1 MALKQYEIAFNLAA
15 KKSGTFTKSFKD
27 AGQTVEG
34 LQAHMERMNASFAE
48 ITGVVK
54 ARKAVGESAKAY
66 AQARERVAELGRAIS
81 QTEKPTKE
89 MEQAFKKAKDALD
102 KSKISLDKN
111 RDAMAALDK
120 EYGTS
125 QTSLSALVKRQKE
138 FEDATKAAVKAQE
151 LQEKLQKRIDKLS
164 SGQDKLGAVAGA
176 VDKVG
181 GVAAGAASA
190 GAGIG
195 MAAGGAMLKA
205 GADFQASMAQIQAS
219 TGATAEQMAQM
230 EQSARAIYKSGM
242 GESYDEVA
250 RAMATIRQTGGF
262 SGQELEDVTKSA
274 MLLGKTFDMDV
285 AETARASSALVK
297 NFGIDGE
304 KAFDLIAF
312 AAQNGANKN
321 GDLLDTFNEYSV
333 QYKAL
338 GFTAEQ
344 FAAHLVKGAE
354 DGAFSIDKVGDAI
367 KEFNIRAKDG
377 SKSSMEA
384 FAELGLS
391 GETATQMFA
400 AGGERAQA
408 AFVEVVKRLK
418 EIDDPVKRNAA
429 GVALFGTQFE
439 DLEAKALDGFLA
451 IEGELPKM
459 SGTMK
464 NVASAMQATLGT
476 QVTVVARQFTDLL
489 LPASQEAATALRD
502 QMPSISESI
511 ASISPQVQALGQAF
525 VDAIPTLTQWAKTAL
540 TSVTTAAKYIL
551 DNFDSIA
558 SAAIFAAKAF
568 IGFRIALGA
577 LQVATTVAK
586 WITVA
591 QKAFVTYRVSAVA
604 AAVASKTSA
613 AVMGGLSIA
622 VKALGAA
629 LKFLMANPILM
640 FLGALV
646 AAGVAVYKNW
656 DEIKAMAISVAQAI
670 SDAWGNAMTSIR
682 GFFASTFDSLA
693 SIMKGPVNAV
703 IEIINRMIDSV
714 NGMAFEVPSWVPGMG
729 GEKFGVSLPKIP
741 QLAEGGIATKPTLAT
756 IAEAGEAEA
765 VIPLSQLS
773 TMLQPM
779 PAAGSEGSGGTV
791 INFAPVINL
800 QGGGSDVAGAVQ
812 RGLSYGYEEF
822 KAFQAR
828 WQMDKRRTSF
838 A

>member
-164 SGQDKLGAVAGA
+164 SGQGKLGAVAGA

-230 EQSARAIYKSGM
+230 EQSARAIYTSGM

-250 RAMATIRQTGGF
+250 RAMATMRQTGGF
-262 SGQELEDVTKSA
+262 NGKELEDVTKSA

-321 GDLLDTFNEYSV
+321 GDLLDTFNEYAV

-464 NVASAMQATLGT
+464 SVASAMQATLGT

-502 QMPSISESI
+502 QMPSISASI

-622 VKALGAA
+622 VKALGVA
-629 LKFLMANPILM
+629 LKFLTTNPIGL
-640 FLGALV
+640 FLTGLV
-646 AAGVAVYKNW
+646 AAGVMLYKNW
-656 DEIKAMAISVAQAI
+656 DELKAMAINVAQAI

-791 INFAPVINL
+791 INFAPVINI

-812 RGLSYGYEEF
+812 TGLGSGYEKFRANMQRFMTE
-822 KAFQAR
+822 Q
-828 WQMDKRRTSF
+828 KRLSF

>member
-34 LQAHMERMNASFAE
+34 LQAHMERMNSSFAE

-81 QTEKPTKE
+81 QTENPTKE

-164 SGQDKLGAVAGA
+164 SGQGKLGAVAGA

-230 EQSARAIYKSGM
+230 EKSARAIYTSGM

-250 RAMATIRQTGGF
+250 RAMATMRQTGGF
-262 SGQELEDVTKSA
+262 NGKELEDVTKSA

-321 GDLLDTFNEYSV
+321 GDLLDTFNEYAV

-391 GETATQMFA
+391 GETATRMFA

-464 NVASAMQATLGT
+464 SVASAMQATLGM

-502 QMPSISESI
+502 QMPSISASI

-525 VDAIPTLTQWAKTAL
+525 VDAIPTLTQWANTAL

-586 WITVA
+586 WITMA

-622 VKALGAA
+622 VKALGVA
-629 LKFLMANPILM
+629 LKFLTTNPIGL
-640 FLGALV
+640 FLTGLV
-646 AAGVAVYKNW
+646 AAGVMLYKNW
-656 DEIKAMAISVAQAI
+656 DELKAMAINVAQAI
-670 SDAWGNAMTSIR
+670 SDAWGNAMTSIQ

-714 NGMAFEVPSWVPGMG
+714 NGMSFEVPSWVPGMG

-791 INFAPVINL
+791 INFAPVINI

-812 RGLSYGYEEF
+812 TGLGSGYEKFRANMQRFMTE
-822 KAFQAR
+822 Q
-828 WQMDKRRTSF
+828 KRLSF

>member
-34 LQAHMERMNASFAE
+34 LQAHMERMNSSFAE

-81 QTEKPTKE
+81 QTENPTKE

-164 SGQDKLGAVAGA
+164 SGQGKLGAVAGA

-230 EQSARAIYKSGM
+230 EKSARAIYTSGM

-250 RAMATIRQTGGF
+250 RAMATMRQTGGF
-262 SGQELEDVTKSA
+262 NGKELEDVTKSA

-321 GDLLDTFNEYSV
+321 GDLLDTFNEYAV

-391 GETATQMFA
+391 GETATRMFA

-464 NVASAMQATLGT
+464 SVASAMQATLGT

-502 QMPSISESI
+502 QMPSISASI

-525 VDAIPTLTQWAKTAL
+525 VDAIPTLTQWANTAL

-586 WITVA
+586 WITMA

-622 VKALGAA
+622 VKALGVA
-629 LKFLMANPILM
+629 LKFLTTNPIGL
-640 FLGALV
+640 FLTGLV
-646 AAGVAVYKNW
+646 AAGVMLYKNW
-656 DEIKAMAISVAQAI
+656 DELKAMAVSAAQVISVAW
-670 SDAWGNAMTSIR
+670 SSAMTSIQ
-682 GFFASTFDSLA
+682 GFFANTFDSLA
-693 SIMKGPVNAV
+693 SIMKGPINA
-703 IEIINRMIDSV
+703 IIAMINSIV
-714 NGMAFEVPSWVPGMG
+714 ESINGMAFNVPDWVPAIG
-729 GEKFGVSLPKIP
+729 GQKFGFELPKIP
-741 QLAEGGIATKPTLAT
+741 QLAEGGIATQPTLAT

-779 PAAGSEGSGGTV
+779 PAAGGEGSGSGMT
-791 INFAPVINL
+791 INFAPVIHV
-800 QGGGSDVAGAVQ
+800 QGEAGVEGVNQAM
-812 RGLSYGYEEF
+812 GLSLQKLEEML
-822 KAFQAR
+822 AR
-828 WQMDKRRTSF
+828 VQMNQRRKSF

>member
-34 LQAHMERMNASFAE
+34 LQAHMERMNASFAD

-230 EQSARAIYKSGM
+230 EKSARAIYTSGM

-250 RAMATIRQTGGF
+250 RAMATMRQTGGF
-262 SGQELEDVTKSA
+262 SGKELEDVTKSA

-321 GDLLDTFNEYSV
+321 GDLLDTFNEYAV

-464 NVASAMQATLGT
+464 SVASTMQATLGT

-502 QMPSISESI
+502 QMPSISASI

-551 DNFDSIA
+551 DNFDLIA

-586 WITVA
+586 WITMA

-629 LKFLMANPILM
+629 MKFLMANPILM

-656 DEIKAMAISVAQAI
+656 DEIKAMAINVAQAI
-670 SDAWGNAMTSIR
+670 ADAWGGAMTSIQ
-682 GFFASTFDSLA
+682 GFFSSTFDSLA
-693 SIMKGPVNAV
+693 SIMKGPINT
-703 IEIINRMIDSV
+703 IIAMINSIV
-714 NGMAFEVPSWVPGMG
+714 ESINGMAFNVPDWVPAIG
-729 GEKFGVSLPKIP
+729 GQKFGVELPKIP

-779 PAAGSEGSGGTV
+779 PAAGVEGGTV
-791 INFAPVINL
+791 INFAPVINI

-812 RGLSYGYEEF
+812 TGLGSGYEKFRANMQRFMTE
-822 KAFQAR
+822 Q
-828 WQMDKRRTSF
+828 KRLSF

>member
-81 QTEKPTKE
+81 QTENPTKE

-230 EQSARAIYKSGM
+230 EQSARAIYTSGM

-250 RAMATIRQTGGF
+250 RAMATMRQTGGF
-262 SGQELEDVTKSA
+262 SGKELEDVTKSA

-321 GDLLDTFNEYSV
+321 GDLLDTFNEYAV

-464 NVASAMQATLGT
+464 SVASAMQATLGT

-502 QMPSISESI
+502 QMPSISASI

-525 VDAIPTLTQWAKTAL
+525 VDAIPTLTQWANTAL

-591 QKAFVTYRVSAVA
+591 QKAFVTYRVSAIA
-604 AAVASKTSA
+604 ATVASKTSA

-629 LKFLMANPILM
+629 MKFLMANPILM

-670 SDAWGNAMTSIR
+670 SDAWSGAMTSIQ
-682 GFFASTFDSLA
+682 GFFANTFDSLA
-693 SIMKGPVNAV
+693 SIMKGPINT
-703 IEIINRMIDSV
+703 IIAMINSIV
-714 NGMAFEVPSWVPGMG
+714 ESINGMAFNVPDWVPAIG
-729 GEKFGVSLPKIP
+729 GQKFGVELPKIP
-741 QLAEGGIATKPTLAT
+741 QLAEGGIATQPTLAT

-779 PAAGSEGSGGTV
+779 PAAGGEGSGGGMT
-791 INFAPVINL
+791 INFAPVIHV
-800 QGGGSDVAGAVQ
+800 QGEAGVEGVNQAM
-812 RGLSYGYEEF
+812 GLSLQKLEEML
-822 KAFQAR
+822 AR
-828 WQMDKRRTSF
+828 VQMNQRRKSF

>member
-230 EQSARAIYKSGM
+230 EQSARAIYTSGM

-250 RAMATIRQTGGF
+250 RAMATMRQTGGF
-262 SGQELEDVTKSA
+262 SGKELEDVTKSA

-321 GDLLDTFNEYSV
+321 GDLLDTFNEYAV

-464 NVASAMQATLGT
+464 SVASAMQATLGT

-502 QMPSISESI
+502 QMPSISASI

-525 VDAIPTLTQWAKTAL
+525 VDAIPTLTQWANTAL

-622 VKALGAA
+622 VKALGVA
-629 LKFLMANPILM
+629 LKFLTTNPIGL
-640 FLGALV
+640 FLTGLV
-646 AAGVAVYKNW
+646 AAGVMLYKNW
-656 DEIKAMAISVAQAI
+656 DELKAMAINVVQAI
-670 SDAWGNAMTSIR
+670 SDAWGNAMTSIQ

-714 NGMAFEVPSWVPGMG
+714 NGMSFEVPSWVPGMG

-791 INFAPVINL
+791 INFAPVINI

-812 RGLSYGYEEF
+812 TGLGSGYEKFRANMQRFMTE
-822 KAFQAR
+822 Q
-828 WQMDKRRTSF
+828 KRLSF

>member
-176 VDKVG
+176 VGKVG

-230 EQSARAIYKSGM
+230 EKSARAIYTSGM

-250 RAMATIRQTGGF
+250 RAMATMRQTGGF
-262 SGQELEDVTKSA
+262 SGKELEDVTKSA

-321 GDLLDTFNEYSV
+321 GDLLDTFNEYAV

-464 NVASAMQATLGT
+464 SVASTMQATLGT

-502 QMPSISESI
+502 QMPSISASI

-551 DNFDSIA
+551 DNFDLIA

-586 WITVA
+586 WITMA

-629 LKFLMANPILM
+629 MKFLMANPILM

-656 DEIKAMAISVAQAI
+656 DEIKAMAINVAQAI
-670 SDAWGNAMTSIR
+670 ADAWGGAMTSIQ
-682 GFFASTFDSLA
+682 GFFSSTFDSLA
-693 SIMKGPVNAV
+693 SIMKGPINT
-703 IEIINRMIDSV
+703 IIAMINSIV
-714 NGMAFEVPSWVPGMG
+714 ESINGMAFNVPDWVPAIG
-729 GEKFGVSLPKIP
+729 GQKFGVELPKIP

-779 PAAGSEGSGGTV
+779 PAAGVEGGTV
-791 INFAPVINL
+791 INFAPVINI

-812 RGLSYGYEEF
+812 TGLGSGYEKFRANMQRFMTE
-822 KAFQAR
+822 Q
-828 WQMDKRRTSF
+828 KRLSF

>member
-230 EQSARAIYKSGM
+230 EQSARAIYTSGM

-250 RAMATIRQTGGF
+250 RAMATMRKTGGF
-262 SGQELEDVTKSA
+262 SGKELEDVTKSA

-321 GDLLDTFNEYSV
+321 GDLLDTFNEYAV

-464 NVASAMQATLGT
+464 SVASAMQATLGT

-502 QMPSISESI
+502 QMPSISASI

-525 VDAIPTLTQWAKTAL
+525 VDAIPTLTQWANTAL

-586 WITVA
+586 WITMA

-670 SDAWGNAMTSIR
+670 SDAWSGAMTSIQ
-682 GFFASTFDSLA
+682 GFFANTFDSLA
-693 SIMKGPVNAV
+693 SIMKGPINT
-703 IEIINRMIDSV
+703 IIAMINSIV
-714 NGMAFEVPSWVPGMG
+714 ESINGMAFNVPDWVPAIG
-729 GEKFGVSLPKIP
+729 GQKFGVELPKIP
-741 QLAEGGIATKPTLAT
+741 QLAEGGIATQPTLAT

-779 PAAGSEGSGGTV
+779 PAAGGEGSGGGMT
-791 INFAPVINL
+791 INFAPVIHV
-800 QGGGSDVAGAVQ
+800 QGEAGVEGVNQAM
-812 RGLSYGYEEF
+812 GLSLQKLEEML
-822 KAFQAR
+822 AR
-828 WQMDKRRTSF
+828 VQMNQRRKSF

>member
-250 RAMATIRQTGGF
+250 RAMATMRQTGGF

>member
-230 EQSARAIYKSGM
+230 EKSARAIYTSGM

-250 RAMATIRQTGGF
+250 RAMATMRQTGGF
-262 SGQELEDVTKSA
+262 NGKELEDVTKSA

-321 GDLLDTFNEYSV
+321 GDLLDTFNEYAV

-464 NVASAMQATLGT
+464 SVANAMQATLGT

-489 LPASQEAATALRD
+489 LPASQEAATVLRD
-502 QMPSISESI
+502 QMPKISASIS
-511 ASISPQVQALGQAF
+511 SISPQVQALGQAF
-525 VDAIPTLTQWAKTAL
+525 VDAIPTLTQWANTAL

-765 VIPLSQLS
+765 VIPLSKLS

-779 PAAGSEGSGGTV
+779 PAAGGEGSGGGMT
-791 INFAPVINL
+791 INFAPVIHV
-800 QGGGSDVAGAVQ
+800 QGEACVEGVNQAM
-812 RGLSYGYEEF
+812 GLSLQKLEEML
-822 KAFQAR
+822 AR
-828 WQMDKRRTSF
+828 VQMNQRRKSF

>member
-250 RAMATIRQTGGF
+250 RAMSTMRQTGGF
-262 SGQELEDVTKSA
+262 NGKELEDVTKSA

-321 GDLLDTFNEYSV
+321 GDLLDTFNEYAV
-333 QYKAL
+333 QYKSL

-464 NVASAMQATLGT
+464 SVASAMQATLGT

-502 QMPSISESI
+502 QMPSISASI
-511 ASISPQVQALGQAF
+511 ASISPKVQALGQAF
-525 VDAIPTLTQWAKTAL
+525 VDAIPTLTQWANTAL

-629 LKFLMANPILM
+629 MKFLMANPILM

-791 INFAPVINL
+791 INFAPVINI

-812 RGLSYGYEEF
+812 TGLGSGYEKFRANMQRFMTE
-822 KAFQAR
+822 Q
-828 WQMDKRRTSF
+828 KRLSF

>member
-81 QTEKPTKE
+81 QTENPTKE

-250 RAMATIRQTGGF
+250 RAMATMRQTGGF

-321 GDLLDTFNEYSV
+321 GDLLDTFNEYAV

-391 GETATQMFA
+391 GETATRMFA

-464 NVASAMQATLGT
+464 SVASAMQATLGT

-502 QMPSISESI
+502 QMPSISASI

-591 QKAFVTYRVSAVA
+591 QKAFVTYRVSAIA
-604 AAVASKTSA
+604 ATVASKTSA
-613 AVMGGLSIA
+613 AVMGGLSMA

-629 LKFLMANPILM
+629 MKFLMANPILM

-693 SIMKGPVNAV
+693 SIMKSPVNAV

-779 PAAGSEGSGGTV
+779 PAAGGEGSGGGMT
-791 INFAPVINL
+791 INFAPVIHV
-800 QGGGSDVAGAVQ
+800 QGEAGVEGVNQAM
-812 RGLSYGYEEF
+812 GLSLQKLEEML
-822 KAFQAR
+822 AR
-828 WQMDKRRTSF
+828 VQMNQRRKSF

>member
-81 QTEKPTKE
+81 QTENPTKE

-164 SGQDKLGAVAGA
+164 SGQGKLGAVAGA

-230 EQSARAIYKSGM
+230 EKSARAIYTSGM

-250 RAMATIRQTGGF
+250 RAMATMRQTGGF
-262 SGQELEDVTKSA
+262 NGKELEDVTKSA

-391 GETATQMFA
+391 GETATRMFA

-464 NVASAMQATLGT
+464 SVASAMQATLGT

-502 QMPSISESI
+502 QMPSISASI

-525 VDAIPTLTQWAKTAL
+525 VDAIPTLTQWANTAL

-586 WITVA
+586 WITMA

-622 VKALGAA
+622 VKALGVA
-629 LKFLMANPILM
+629 LKFLTTNPIGL
-640 FLGALV
+640 FLTGLV
-646 AAGVAVYKNW
+646 AAGVMLYKNW
-656 DEIKAMAISVAQAI
+656 DELKAMAINVAQAI
-670 SDAWGNAMTSIR
+670 SDAWGNAMTSIQ

-714 NGMAFEVPSWVPGMG
+714 NGMSFEVPSWVPGMG

-791 INFAPVINL
+791 INFAPVINI

-812 RGLSYGYEEF
+812 TGLGSGYEKFRANMQRFMTE
-822 KAFQAR
+822 Q
-828 WQMDKRRTSF
+828 KRLSF

>member
-102 KSKISLDKN
+102 KSKIRLDKN

-230 EQSARAIYKSGM
+230 EQSARAIYTSGM

-250 RAMATIRQTGGF
+250 RAMATMRQTGGF
-262 SGQELEDVTKSA
+262 SGKELEDVTKSA

-321 GDLLDTFNEYSV
+321 GDLLDTFNEYAV

-391 GETATQMFA
+391 GETATQRFA

-429 GVALFGTQFE
+429 GLALFGTQFE

-464 NVASAMQATLGT
+464 SVASAMQATLGT

-502 QMPSISESI
+502 QMPSISASI

-525 VDAIPTLTQWAKTAL
+525 VDAIPTLTQWANTAL

-586 WITVA
+586 WITMA

-656 DEIKAMAISVAQAI
+656 DEIKAMAINVAQAI

-779 PAAGSEGSGGTV
+779 PVAGGEGAGGTV
-791 INFAPVINL
+791 INFAPVINI

>member
-66 AQARERVAELGRAIS
+66 AKARERVAELGRAIS
-81 QTEKPTKE
+81 QTENPTKE

-250 RAMATIRQTGGF
+250 RAMATMRQTGGF
-262 SGQELEDVTKSA
+262 NGQELEEVTKSA

-321 GDLLDTFNEYSV
+321 GDLLDTFNEYAV

-354 DGAFSIDKVGDAI
+354 DGAFSIGDAI

-391 GETATQMFA
+391 GETATRMFA

-464 NVASAMQATLGT
+464 SVASAMQATLAT

-489 LPASQEAATALRD
+489 LPASQEAAMALRD
-502 QMPSISESI
+502 QMPSISASI

-591 QKAFVTYRVSAVA
+591 QKAFVTYRVSAIA
-604 AAVASKTSA
+604 ATVASKTSA
-613 AVMGGLSIA
+613 AVMRSRH
-622 VKALGAA
+622 
-629 LKFLMANPILM
+629 
-640 FLGALV
+640 
-646 AAGVAVYKNW
+646 
-656 DEIKAMAISVAQAI
+656 
-670 SDAWGNAMTSIR
+670 WG
-682 GFFASTFDSLA
+682 
-693 SIMKGPVNAV
+693 
-703 IEIINRMIDSV
+703 
-714 NGMAFEVPSWVPGMG
+714 
-729 GEKFGVSLPKIP
+729 
-741 QLAEGGIATKPTLAT
+741 
-756 IAEAGEAEA
+756 
-765 VIPLSQLS
+765 
-773 TMLQPM
+773 QP
-779 PAAGSEGSGGTV
+779 
-791 INFAPVINL
+791 
-800 QGGGSDVAGAVQ
+800 
-812 RGLSYGYEEF
+812 
-822 KAFQAR
+822 
-828 WQMDKRRTSF
+828 
-838 A
+838 

>member
-34 LQAHMERMNASFAE
+34 LQAHMERMNSSFAE

-81 QTEKPTKE
+81 QTGNPTKE

-164 SGQDKLGAVAGA
+164 SGQGKLGAVAGA

-230 EQSARAIYKSGM
+230 EKSAQAIYTSGM

-250 RAMATIRQTGGF
+250 RAMATMRQTGGF
-262 SGQELEDVTKSA
+262 NGKELEDVTKSA

-321 GDLLDTFNEYSV
+321 GDLLDTFNEYAV

-391 GETATQMFA
+391 GETATRMFA

-429 GVALFGTQFE
+429 GVALFGTQLE

-464 NVASAMQATLGT
+464 SVASAMQATLGT

-502 QMPSISESI
+502 QMPSISASI

-525 VDAIPTLTQWAKTAL
+525 VDAIPTLTQWANTAL

-586 WITVA
+586 WITMA

-622 VKALGAA
+622 VKALGVA
-629 LKFLMANPILM
+629 LKFLTTNPIGL
-640 FLGALV
+640 FLTGLV
-646 AAGVAVYKNW
+646 AAGVMLYKNW
-656 DEIKAMAISVAQAI
+656 DELKAMAINVAQAI
-670 SDAWGNAMTSIR
+670 SDAWGNAMTSIQ

-714 NGMAFEVPSWVPGMG
+714 NGMSFEVPSWVPGMG

-791 INFAPVINL
+791 INFAPVINI

-812 RGLSYGYEEF
+812 TGLGSGYEKFRANMQRFMTE
-822 KAFQAR
+822 Q
-828 WQMDKRRTSF
+828 KRLSF

>member
-89 MEQAFKKAKDALD
+89 MEHAFKKAKDALD

-242 GESYDEVA
+242 GESYDEIA
-250 RAMATIRQTGGF
+250 RAMSTMRQTGGF
-262 SGQELEDVTKSA
+262 SGQELEEVTKSA

-321 GDLLDTFNEYSV
+321 GDLLDTFNEYAV

-367 KEFNIRAKDG
+367 KEFNIRSKDG

-464 NVASAMQATLGT
+464 SVASAMQATLGT

-489 LPASQEAATALRD
+489 LPASQDAATALRD
-502 QMPSISESI
+502 QMPSISASI

-525 VDAIPTLTQWAKTAL
+525 VDAIPTLTQWANTAL

-622 VKALGAA
+622 VKALGVA
-629 LKFLMANPILM
+629 LKFLTTNPIGL
-640 FLGALV
+640 FLTGLV
-646 AAGVAVYKNW
+646 AAGVMLYKNW

-756 IAEAGEAEA
+756 IAEVRPKRSSRCLSFRRCFSLCLPQVAKVRAE
-765 VIPLSQLS
+765 Q
-773 TMLQPM
+773 
-779 PAAGSEGSGGTV
+779 
-791 INFAPVINL
+791 
-800 QGGGSDVAGAVQ
+800 
-812 RGLSYGYEEF
+812 
-822 KAFQAR
+822 
-828 WQMDKRRTSF
+828 
-838 A
+838 

>member
-34 LQAHMERMNASFAE
+34 LQAHMERMNSSFAE

-164 SGQDKLGAVAGA
+164 SGQGKLGAVAGA

-230 EQSARAIYKSGM
+230 EKSARAIYTSGM
-242 GESYDEVA
+242 GETYDEVA
-250 RAMATIRQTGGF
+250 RAMATMRQTGGF
-262 SGQELEDVTKSA
+262 SGKELEYVTKSA

-384 FAELGLS
+384 FADLGLS

-464 NVASAMQATLGT
+464 SVANAMQATLGT

-502 QMPSISESI
+502 QMPSISASI

-525 VDAIPTLTQWAKTAL
+525 VGAIPTLTQWANTAL

-591 QKAFVTYRVSAVA
+591 QKAFVTYRVSAIA

-779 PAAGSEGSGGTV
+779 PAAGGEGSGSGMT
-791 INFAPVINL
+791 INFAPVIHV
-800 QGGGSDVAGAVQ
+800 QGEAGVEGVNQAM
-812 RGLSYGYEEF
+812 GLSLQKLEEML
-822 KAFQAR
+822 AR
-828 WQMDKRRTSF
+828 VQMNQRRKSF

>member
-34 LQAHMERMNASFAE
+34 LQAHMERMNSSFAE

-81 QTEKPTKE
+81 QTENPTKE

-164 SGQDKLGAVAGA
+164 SGQGKLGAVAGA

-195 MAAGGAMLKA
+195 MASGGAMLKA

-230 EQSARAIYKSGM
+230 EKSARAIYTSGM

-250 RAMATIRQTGGF
+250 RAMATMRQTGGF
-262 SGQELEDVTKSA
+262 NGQELEEVTKSA

-489 LPASQEAATALRD
+489 LPASQEAAMALRD
-502 QMPSISESI
+502 QMPSISASI

-577 LQVATTVAK
+577 LQVATAVAK

-591 QKAFVTYRVSAVA
+591 QKAFVTYRVSAIA
-604 AAVASKTSA
+604 ATVASKTSA

-741 QLAEGGIATKPTLAT
+741 QLAEGGIATQPTLAT

-765 VIPLSQLS
+765 VIPLSKLS

-779 PAAGSEGSGGTV
+779 PAAGGEGSGGGMT
-791 INFAPVINL
+791 INFAPVIHV
-800 QGGGSDVAGAVQ
+800 QGEAGVEGVNQAM
-812 RGLSYGYEEF
+812 GLSLQKLEEML
-822 KAFQAR
+822 AR
-828 WQMDKRRTSF
+828 VQMNQRRKSF

>member
-230 EQSARAIYKSGM
+230 EQSARAIYTSGM
-242 GESYDEVA
+242 GESYEEVA
-250 RAMATIRQTGGF
+250 RAMATMRQTGGF
-262 SGQELEDVTKSA
+262 SGKELEDVTKSA

-321 GDLLDTFNEYSV
+321 GDLLDTFNEYAV

-464 NVASAMQATLGT
+464 SVASAMQATLGT

-502 QMPSISESI
+502 QMPSISASI

-551 DNFDSIA
+551 DNFNSIA

-622 VKALGAA
+622 VKALGVA
-629 LKFLMANPILM
+629 LKFLTTNPIGL
-640 FLGALV
+640 FLTGLV
-646 AAGVAVYKNW
+646 AAGVMLYKNW
-656 DEIKAMAISVAQAI
+656 DELKAMAISVAQAI

-714 NGMAFEVPSWVPGMG
+714 NGMSFEVPSWVPGMG

-779 PAAGSEGSGGTV
+779 PAAGVEGGTV
-791 INFAPVINL
+791 INFAPVINI

-812 RGLSYGYEEF
+812 TGLGSGYEKFRANMQRFMTE
-822 KAFQAR
+822 Q
-828 WQMDKRRTSF
+828 KRLSF

>member
-34 LQAHMERMNASFAE
+34 LQAHMERMNSSFAE

-81 QTEKPTKE
+81 QTENPTKE

-164 SGQDKLGAVAGA
+164 SGQGKLGAVAGA

-230 EQSARAIYKSGM
+230 EKSARAIYTSGM

-250 RAMATIRQTGGF
+250 RAMATMRQTGGF
-262 SGQELEDVTKSA
+262 SGKELEDVTKSA

-321 GDLLDTFNEYSV
+321 GDLLDTFNEYAV

-344 FAAHLVKGAE
+344 FAAHLVNGAE

-391 GETATQMFA
+391 GETATRMFA

-464 NVASAMQATLGT
+464 SVASAMQATLGT

-502 QMPSISESI
+502 QMPSISASI

-525 VDAIPTLTQWAKTAL
+525 VDAIPTLTQWANTAL

-586 WITVA
+586 WITMA

-622 VKALGAA
+622 VKALGVA
-629 LKFLMANPILM
+629 LKFLTTNPIGL
-640 FLGALV
+640 FLTGLV
-646 AAGVAVYKNW
+646 AAGVMLYKNW
-656 DEIKAMAISVAQAI
+656 DELKAMRSM
-670 SDAWGNAMTSIR
+670 SRRLFRTLGAMR
-682 GFFASTFDSLA
+682 
-693 SIMKGPVNAV
+693 
-703 IEIINRMIDSV
+703 
-714 NGMAFEVPSWVPGMG
+714 
-729 GEKFGVSLPKIP
+729 
-741 QLAEGGIATKPTLAT
+741 
-756 IAEAGEAEA
+756 
-765 VIPLSQLS
+765 
-773 TMLQPM
+773 
-779 PAAGSEGSGGTV
+779 
-791 INFAPVINL
+791 
-800 QGGGSDVAGAVQ
+800 
-812 RGLSYGYEEF
+812 
-822 KAFQAR
+822 
-828 WQMDKRRTSF
+828 
-838 A
+838 

>member
-120 EYGTS
+120 EYDTS

-164 SGQDKLGAVAGA
+164 SGQGKLGAVAGA

-230 EQSARAIYKSGM
+230 EQSARAIYTSGM

-250 RAMATIRQTGGF
+250 RAMATMRQTGGF
-262 SGQELEDVTKSA
+262 NGKELEDVTKSA

-304 KAFDLIAF
+304 KAFDLIVF

-321 GDLLDTFNEYSV
+321 GDLLDTFNEYAV

-464 NVASAMQATLGT
+464 SVASAMQATLGT

-502 QMPSISESI
+502 QMPSISASI

-525 VDAIPTLTQWAKTAL
+525 VDAIPTLTQWANTAL

-613 AVMGGLSIA
+613 AVMGGLSMA

-629 LKFLMANPILM
+629 MKFLMANPILM

-791 INFAPVINL
+791 INFAPVINI
-800 QGGGSDVAGAVQ
+800 QGGDSDVAGAVQ
-812 RGLSYGYEEF
+812 TGLGSGYEKFRANMQRFMTE
-822 KAFQAR
+822 Q
-828 WQMDKRRTSF
+828 KRLSF

>member
-81 QTEKPTKE
+81 QTENPTKE

-250 RAMATIRQTGGF
+250 RAMATMRQTGGF
-262 SGQELEDVTKSA
+262 NGKELEDVTKSA

-321 GDLLDTFNEYSV
+321 GDLLDTFNEYAV

-354 DGAFSIDKVGDAI
+354 DGAFSIDKIGDVI

-464 NVASAMQATLGT
+464 SVASAMQATLGT

-502 QMPSISESI
+502 QMPSISASI
-511 ASISPQVQALGQAF
+511 ASISPQIQALGQAF
-525 VDAIPTLTQWAKTAL
+525 VDAIPTLTQWANTAL

-591 QKAFVTYRVSAVA
+591 QKAFVTYRVSAIA
-604 AAVASKTSA
+604 ATVASKTSA

-682 GFFASTFDSLA
+682 GFFANTFDSLA
-693 SIMKGPVNAV
+693 SIMKGPINT
-703 IEIINRMIDSV
+703 IIAMINSIV
-714 NGMAFEVPSWVPGMG
+714 ESINGMAFNVPDWVPAIG
-729 GEKFGVSLPKIP
+729 GQKFGFELPKIP
-741 QLAEGGIATKPTLAT
+741 QLAEGGIATQPTLAT

-765 VIPLSQLS
+765 VIPLSKLS

-779 PAAGSEGSGGTV
+779 PAAGGEGSGGGMT
-791 INFAPVINL
+791 INFAPVIHV
-800 QGGGSDVAGAVQ
+800 QGEAGVEGVNQAM
-812 RGLSYGYEEF
+812 GLSLQKLEEML
-822 KAFQAR
+822 AR
-828 WQMDKRRTSF
+828 VQMNQRRKSF

>member
-81 QTEKPTKE
+81 QTENPTKE

-111 RDAMAALDK
+111 RDAMVALDK

-230 EQSARAIYKSGM
+230 EQSARAIYTSGM

-250 RAMATIRQTGGF
+250 RAMATMRQTGGF

-321 GDLLDTFNEYSV
+321 GDLLDTFNEYAV

-464 NVASAMQATLGT
+464 SVASAMQATLGT

-502 QMPSISESI
+502 QMPSISASI

-525 VDAIPTLTQWAKTAL
+525 VDAIPTLTQWANTAL
-540 TSVTTAAKYIL
+540 KSVTTAAKYIL

-591 QKAFVTYRVSAVA
+591 QKAFMTYRVSAVA
-604 AAVASKTSA
+604 AAVASKASA

-622 VKALGAA
+622 VKALGVA
-629 LKFLMANPILM
+629 LKFLTTNPIGL
-640 FLGALV
+640 FLTGLV
-646 AAGVAVYKNW
+646 AAGVMLYKNW

-670 SDAWGNAMTSIR
+670 SDAWGNAMTSIQ
-682 GFFASTFDSLA
+682 GFFSSTFDSLV

-703 IEIINRMIDSV
+703 IEIINRMIESV
-714 NGMAFEVPSWVPGMG
+714 NGLSFEVPSWVPGMG

-791 INFAPVINL
+791 INFAPVINI

-812 RGLSYGYEEF
+812 TGLSYGYEEF
-822 KAFQAR
+822 KAFLAR

-838 A
+838 V

>member
-230 EQSARAIYKSGM
+230 EQSARAIYTSGM

-250 RAMATIRQTGGF
+250 RAMATMRQTGGF
-262 SGQELEDVTKSA
+262 SGKELEDVTKSA

-321 GDLLDTFNEYSV
+321 GDLLDTFNEYAV

-464 NVASAMQATLGT
+464 SVASAMQATLGT

-502 QMPSISESI
+502 QMPSISASI

-525 VDAIPTLTQWAKTAL
+525 VDAIPTLTQWANTAL

-586 WITVA
+586 WITMA

-670 SDAWGNAMTSIR
+670 SDAWSGAMTSIQ
-682 GFFASTFDSLA
+682 GFFANTFDSLA
-693 SIMKGPVNAV
+693 SIMKGPINT
-703 IEIINRMIDSV
+703 IIAMINSIV
-714 NGMAFEVPSWVPGMG
+714 ESINGMAFNVPDWVPAIG
-729 GEKFGVSLPKIP
+729 GQKFGVELPKIP
-741 QLAEGGIATKPTLAT
+741 QLAEGGIATQPTLAT

-779 PAAGSEGSGGTV
+779 PAAGGEGSGGGMT
-791 INFAPVINL
+791 INFAPVIHV
-800 QGGGSDVAGAVQ
+800 QGEAGVEGVNQAM
-812 RGLSYGYEEF
+812 GLSLQKLEEML
-822 KAFQAR
+822 AR
-828 WQMDKRRTSF
+828 VQMNQRRKSF

>member
-34 LQAHMERMNASFAE
+34 LQAHMERMNSSFAE

-81 QTEKPTKE
+81 QTENPTKE

-164 SGQDKLGAVAGA
+164 SGQGKLGAVAGA

-230 EQSARAIYKSGM
+230 EKSARAIYTSGM

-250 RAMATIRQTGGF
+250 RAMATMRQTGGF
-262 SGQELEDVTKSA
+262 NGKELEDVTKSA

-321 GDLLDTFNEYSV
+321 GDLLDTFNEYAV

-391 GETATQMFA
+391 GETATRMFA

-464 NVASAMQATLGT
+464 SVASAMQATLGT

-502 QMPSISESI
+502 QMPSISASI

-525 VDAIPTLTQWAKTAL
+525 VDAIPTLTQWANTAL

-586 WITVA
+586 WITMA

-622 VKALGAA
+622 VKALGVA
-629 LKFLMANPILM
+629 LKFLTTNPIGL
-640 FLGALV
+640 FLTGLV
-646 AAGVAVYKNW
+646 AAGVMLYKNW
-656 DEIKAMAISVAQAI
+656 DELKAMAINVAQAI
-670 SDAWGNAMTSIR
+670 SDAWGNAMTSIQ

-714 NGMAFEVPSWVPGMG
+714 NGMSFEVPSWVPGMG

-791 INFAPVINL
+791 INFAPVINI

-812 RGLSYGYEEF
+812 TGLGSGYEKFRANMQRFMTE
-822 KAFQAR
+822 Q
-828 WQMDKRRTSF
+828 KRLSF

>member
-230 EQSARAIYKSGM
+230 EKSARAIYTSGM

-250 RAMATIRQTGGF
+250 RAMATMRQTGGF
-262 SGQELEDVTKSA
+262 NGKELEDVTKSA

-321 GDLLDTFNEYSV
+321 GDLLDTFNEYAV

-464 NVASAMQATLGT
+464 SVANAMQATLGT

-489 LPASQEAATALRD
+489 LPASQEAATVLRD
-502 QMPSISESI
+502 QMPKISASIS
-511 ASISPQVQALGQAF
+511 SISPQVQALGQAF
-525 VDAIPTLTQWAKTAL
+525 VDAIPTLTQWANTAL

-765 VIPLSQLS
+765 VIPLSKLS

-779 PAAGSEGSGGTV
+779 PAAGGEGSGGGMT
-791 INFAPVINL
+791 INFAPVIHV
-800 QGGGSDVAGAVQ
+800 QGEAGVEGVNQAM
-812 RGLSYGYEEF
+812 GLSLQKLEEML
-822 KAFQAR
+822 AR
-828 WQMDKRRTSF
+828 VQMNQRRKSF

>member
-34 LQAHMERMNASFAE
+34 LQSHMERMNASFAE

-81 QTEKPTKE
+81 QTENPTKE

-164 SGQDKLGAVAGA
+164 SGQDKLSAVAGA

-230 EQSARAIYKSGM
+230 EKSARAIYTSGM

-250 RAMATIRQTGGF
+250 RAMATMRQTGGF
-262 SGQELEDVTKSA
+262 SGKELEDVTKSA

-321 GDLLDTFNEYSV
+321 GDLLDTFNEYAV
-333 QYKAL
+333 QYQAL

-354 DGAFSIDKVGDAI
+354 DGAFSIDRVGDAI

-464 NVASAMQATLGT
+464 SVASAMQATLGT

-502 QMPSISESI
+502 QMPSISASI

-591 QKAFVTYRVSAVA
+591 QKAFVTYRVSAIA
-604 AAVASKTSA
+604 ATVASKTSA

-629 LKFLMANPILM
+629 LKFLTTNPIGL
-640 FLGALV
+640 FLTGLV
-646 AAGVAVYKNW
+646 AAGVMLYKNW
-656 DEIKAMAISVAQAI
+656 DEIKAMAVNVAQVI
-670 SDAWGNAMTSIR
+670 SDAWGGAMTSIQ
-682 GFFASTFDSLA
+682 GFFSSTFDSLA

-791 INFAPVINL
+791 INFAPVINI

-812 RGLSYGYEEF
+812 TGLGSGYEKFRANMQRFMTE
-822 KAFQAR
+822 Q
-828 WQMDKRRTSF
+828 KRLSF

>member
-230 EQSARAIYKSGM
+230 EKSARAIYTSGM

-250 RAMATIRQTGGF
+250 RAMATMRQTGGF
-262 SGQELEDVTKSA
+262 NGKELEDVTKSA

-321 GDLLDTFNEYSV
+321 GDLLDTFNEYAV

-464 NVASAMQATLGT
+464 SVANAMQATLGT

-489 LPASQEAATALRD
+489 LPASQEAATVLRD
-502 QMPSISESI
+502 QMPKISASIS
-511 ASISPQVQALGQAF
+511 SISPQVQALGQAF
-525 VDAIPTLTQWAKTAL
+525 VDAIPTLTQWANTAL

-622 VKALGAA
+622 VKALGEA

-765 VIPLSQLS
+765 VIPLSKLS

-779 PAAGSEGSGGTV
+779 AAAGGEGSGGGMT
-791 INFAPVINL
+791 INFAPVIHV
-800 QGGGSDVAGAVQ
+800 QGEAGVEGVNQAM
-812 RGLSYGYEEF
+812 GLSLQKLEEML
-822 KAFQAR
+822 AR
-828 WQMDKRRTSF
+828 VQMNQRRKSF

>member
-81 QTEKPTKE
+81 QTENPTKE

-250 RAMATIRQTGGF
+250 RAMATMRQTGGF
-262 SGQELEDVTKSA
+262 SGQELEEVTTSA

-321 GDLLDTFNEYSV
+321 GDLLDTFNEYAV

-464 NVASAMQATLGT
+464 SVASAMQATLGT

-502 QMPSISESI
+502 QMPSISASI

-525 VDAIPTLTQWAKTAL
+525 VDAIPTLTQWANTAL

-586 WITVA
+586 WITMA

-613 AVMGGLSIA
+613 AVMGGLSMA

-629 LKFLMANPILM
+629 MKFLMANPILM

-670 SDAWGNAMTSIR
+670 SDAWGNAMTSIQ
-682 GFFASTFDSLA
+682 GFFSSTFDSLA

-714 NGMAFEVPSWVPGMG
+714 NGMSFEVPSWVPGMG

-791 INFAPVINL
+791 INFAPVINV

-812 RGLSYGYEEF
+812 TGLRFGYKEF
-822 KAFQAR
+822 NALLAR

>member
-164 SGQDKLGAVAGA
+164 SGQDKLGAVAGVA
-176 VDKVG
+176 DKVG

-230 EQSARAIYKSGM
+230 EQSARAIYTSGM

-250 RAMATIRQTGGF
+250 RAMATMRQTGGF

-321 GDLLDTFNEYSV
+321 GDLLDTFNEYAV

-464 NVASAMQATLGT
+464 SVANAMQATLGT

-489 LPASQEAATALRD
+489 LPASQEAATVLRD
-502 QMPSISESI
+502 QMPKISASIS
-511 ASISPQVQALGQAF
+511 SISPQVQALGQAF
-525 VDAIPTLTQWAKTAL
+525 VDAIPTLTQWANTAL

-765 VIPLSQLS
+765 VIPLSKLS

-779 PAAGSEGSGGTV
+779 PAAGGEGSGGGMT
-791 INFAPVINL
+791 INFAPVIHV
-800 QGGGSDVAGAVQ
+800 QGEAGVEGVNQAM
-812 RGLSYGYEEF
+812 GLSLQKLEEML
-822 KAFQAR
+822 AR
-828 WQMDKRRTSF
+828 VQMNQRRKSF

>member
-81 QTEKPTKE
+81 QTENPTKE

-230 EQSARAIYKSGM
+230 EQSARAIYTSGM

-250 RAMATIRQTGGF
+250 RAMATMRQTGGF
-262 SGQELEDVTKSA
+262 NGKELEDVTKSA

-779 PAAGSEGSGGTV
+779 PAAGGEGSGGGMT
-791 INFAPVINL
+791 INFAPVIHV
-800 QGGGSDVAGAVQ
+800 QGEAGVEGVNQAM
-812 RGLSYGYEEF
+812 GLSLQKLEEML
-822 KAFQAR
+822 AR
-828 WQMDKRRTSF
+828 VQMNQRRKSF

>member
-102 KSKISLDKN
+102 KSKISLDTN

-230 EQSARAIYKSGM
+230 EKSARAIYTSGM
-242 GESYDEVA
+242 GESYNEVA
-250 RAMATIRQTGGF
+250 RAMATMRQTGGF
-262 SGQELEDVTKSA
+262 NGKELEDVTKSA

-321 GDLLDTFNEYSV
+321 GDLLDTFNEYAV
-333 QYKAL
+333 QYKSL

-464 NVASAMQATLGT
+464 SVASAMQATLGT

-489 LPASQEAATALRD
+489 LPASQDAATALRD
-502 QMPSISESI
+502 QMPSISASI

-525 VDAIPTLTQWAKTAL
+525 VDAIPTLTQWANTAL

-604 AAVASKTSA
+604 AAVASKMSA
-613 AVMGGLSIA
+613 AVMGGLSMA

-629 LKFLMANPILM
+629 MKFLMANPILM

-779 PAAGSEGSGGTV
+779 PAAGSEGAGGTV
-791 INFAPVINL
+791 INFAPVINI

-812 RGLSYGYEEF
+812 TGLGSGYEKFRANMQRFMTE
-822 KAFQAR
+822 Q
-828 WQMDKRRTSF
+828 KRLSF

>member
-230 EQSARAIYKSGM
+230 EKSARAIYTSGM

-250 RAMATIRQTGGF
+250 RAMATMRQTGGF
-262 SGQELEDVTKSA
+262 SGQELEEVTTSA

-321 GDLLDTFNEYSV
+321 GDLLDTFNEYAV
-333 QYKAL
+333 QYKSL

-464 NVASAMQATLGT
+464 SVASAMQATLGT

-502 QMPSISESI
+502 QMPSISASI

-591 QKAFVTYRVSAVA
+591 QKAFVTYRVSAIA
-604 AAVASKTSA
+604 ATVASKTSA

-622 VKALGAA
+622 VKALGVA
-629 LKFLMANPILM
+629 LKFLTTNPIGL
-640 FLGALV
+640 FLTGLV
-646 AAGVAVYKNW
+646 AAGVMLYKNW
-656 DEIKAMAISVAQAI
+656 DELKAMAINVAQAI

-791 INFAPVINL
+791 INFAPVINI

-812 RGLSYGYEEF
+812 TGLGSGYEKFRANMQRFMTE
-822 KAFQAR
+822 Q
-828 WQMDKRRTSF
+828 KRLSF

>member
-230 EQSARAIYKSGM
+230 EQSARAIYTSGM

-250 RAMATIRQTGGF
+250 RAMATMRQTGGF
-262 SGQELEDVTKSA
+262 NGKELEDVTKSA

-297 NFGIDGE
+297 NFGINGE

-321 GDLLDTFNEYSV
+321 GDLLDTFNEYAV

-464 NVASAMQATLGT
+464 SVASAMQATLGT

-489 LPASQEAATALRD
+489 LPASQDAATALRD
-502 QMPSISESI
+502 QMPSISASI

-525 VDAIPTLTQWAKTAL
+525 VDAIPTLTQWANTAL

-591 QKAFVTYRVSAVA
+591 QKAFVTYRVSAIA
-604 AAVASKTSA
+604 ATVSSKTSA

-670 SDAWGNAMTSIR
+670 SDAWGNAMTSIQ

-779 PAAGSEGSGGTV
+779 PAAGGEGSGGGMT
-791 INFAPVINL
+791 INFAPVIHV
-800 QGGGSDVAGAVQ
+800 QGEAGVEGVNQAM
-812 RGLSYGYEEF
+812 GLSLQKLEEML
-822 KAFQAR
+822 AR
-828 WQMDKRRTSF
+828 VQMNQRRKSF